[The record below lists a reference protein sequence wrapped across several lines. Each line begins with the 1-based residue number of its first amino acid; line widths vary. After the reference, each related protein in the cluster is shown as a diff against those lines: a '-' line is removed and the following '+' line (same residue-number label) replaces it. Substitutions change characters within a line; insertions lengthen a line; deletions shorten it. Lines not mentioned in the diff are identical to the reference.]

1 MGLYEEVDEKRTG
14 PILYSF
20 TKLLAVNFRGRY
32 KILIKKGPWDADCQ
46 RWSPVGDLGGILLR
60 KISKIEVLRN
70 GIFGILRP
78 SECVIIILNLGVLI
92 KPLEPCWIHP
102 RLQLSIFNTT
112 EFSKLIPKEYRE
124 FSWEKLENMLSFEI
138 KEIQFHLCTGNR
150 TTQKN

>member
-1 MGLYEEVDEKRTG
+1 MGLYEEADEKRTG

-92 KPLEPCWIHP
+92 KPPWTLLDPPQTSTVYFQYNWI
-102 RLQLSIFNTT
+102 LQTNT
-112 EFSKLIPKEYRE
+112 KGI
-124 FSWEKLENMLSFEI
+124 
-138 KEIQFHLCTGNR
+138 
-150 TTQKN
+150 